1 MTYAE
6 LIQRAIETSPD
17 KKLTLSQI
25 YDWFINYVPYFK
37 NKIDQESS
45 FGWKNSIRHNLSLHK
60 KFARVQNTEYS
71 KSSWWTLSTNN
82 VTVKSESVVEEAL
95 INEMKILEH
104 PPQYMTS
111 SSVTSYESS
120 TNSGEEIFDSNCTLC
135 NSSNECLC
143 VSFNILNEKPY
154 HREGHFEWNLDIN
167 EIICHERTLNG
178 GVLDFNKE
186 MFSFIEHNKQ
196 LMKPFEN

>member
-1 MTYAE
+1 M
-6 LIQRAIETSPD
+6 
-17 KKLTLSQI
+17 TLSQI

-60 KFARVQNTEYS
+60 KFTRVQNTEYS
-71 KSSWWTLSTNN
+71 KSSWWTLSSNN
-82 VTVKSESVVEEAL
+82 MTVKSEAIILGEANGETTSE
-95 INEMKILEH
+95 IKQSEH
-104 PPQYMTS
+104 HPQYMTS
-111 SSVTSYESS
+111 SSITSYESS
-120 TNSGEEIFDSNCTLC
+120 TNSEEIFDSHCPQC
-135 NSSNECLC
+135 NSSSECFC
-143 VSFNILNEKPY
+143 VTFNILNEKPH
-154 HREGHFEWNLDIN
+154 HRDGHFEWNLDIN